1 MSLSQITGGEKP
13 LSETLTQDFL
23 TVKNVYTPDQMPGF
37 VPMTEIDII
46 LGGSGI
52 HRFFGQSVPCS
63 EGDIY
68 ILQENVPHGFYAAEE
83 DGTPLSVRR
92 VRLSVPCWFDGD
104 HASVSNP
111 AYLCGVFAESSTV
124 ACAVL
129 TQDARREASELLD
142 RVFAETRAQK
152 YGWRTAVSAYLSVFF
167 VIVSRCRKTELRN
180 SAPVPLKERGI
191 ILSVLRAVDEHYGE
205 PELTL
210 ERLAAAHFMS
220 TSGLSRLFG
229 QYIGQ
234 PFSEYI
240 RHYRM
245 EQACRLLR
253 ESQESVNTVASHC
266 GIRDIPSFYRAFSR
280 YTGMTPNRYRKEYAA
295 AEQNA
300 AVTDPLDEISSRVQ
314 TGRTKDLLT
323 LISRA
328 MESGIAPEVVL
339 YKGLVA
345 GMDAIGEKFK
355 NNEVY
360 VPEVLLAA
368 RSMNAG
374 LQLLKPFLQNRSIQP
389 IGKAVLC
396 TVRGDMHDI
405 GKNLVR
411 MMLEG
416 KGIECVDLGVDVDPA
431 RVVEAVRVEQPD
443 LVCLSALLTTTLPFI
458 GETVEAL
465 KAAGLRDRVRIMIGG
480 APVSQEYAD
489 EIGADAYTPDASSA
503 ADAAARL
510 LSSNKSLSV
519 K

>member
-1 MSLSQITGGEKP
+1 MSLTQYPGGERP
-13 LSETLTQDFL
+13 LSETLSQDFL
-23 TVKNVYTPDQMPGF
+23 TVRDIFAPGREPEL
-37 VPMTEIDII
+37 VPMTEIDIVT
-46 LGGSGI
+46 GGTGV

-68 ILQENVPHGFYAAEE
+68 IVQENVPHGFYASEE
-83 DGTPLSVRR
+83 GGAPLTLRR

-104 HASVSNP
+104 SASVNSP
-111 AYLCGVFAESSTV
+111 GYLCGTFADSSTV
-124 ACAVL
+124 ACAML

-142 RVFAETRAQK
+142 RVFAETKSQRF
-152 YGWRTAVSAYLSVFF
+152 GWRTAVSAYLSLFF
-167 VIVSRCRKTELRN
+167 VTVSRCRKTEVRN
-180 SAPVPLKERGI
+180 SPAAPHKERGI

-210 ERLAAAHFMS
+210 ERLAASHFMS

-245 EQACRLLR
+245 EQACRMLR
-253 ESQESVNTVASHC
+253 EGQDSVNTVAARC

-295 AEQNA
+295 AAETA
-300 AVTDPLDEISSRVQ
+300 MPSDPLGEIAARVQ
-314 TGRTKDLLT
+314 TGRTKDVVT
-323 LISRA
+323 FVGRA
-328 MESGIAPEVVL
+328 LEAGIVPERVL
-339 YKGLVA
+339 NEGLVA
-345 GMDAIGEKFK
+345 GMDAIGEKFR

-368 RSMNAG
+368 RSMDAG
-374 LQLLKPFLQNRSIQP
+374 MQVLRPFLQKRAVKP
-389 IGKAVLC
+389 LGKAVIC

-405 GKNLVR
+405 GKNMVR

-431 RVVEAVRVEQPD
+431 RVVEAVRAEQPE
-443 LVCLSALLTTTLPFI
+443 LVCLSALLTTTLPCI
-458 GETVEAL
+458 SETIEAL
-465 KAAGLRDRVRIMIGG
+465 KNAGLRGRVKVMVGG
-480 APVSQEYAD
+480 SPVSQEFAD
-489 EIGADAYTPDASSA
+489 EVGADCYTPDASSA
-503 ADAAARL
+503 AEAAARM
-510 LSSNKSLSV
+510 LSGQNAAKV
-519 K
+519 H